1 MGERVIFQGTGDREC
16 TGHVYLPAGRPRA
29 WAIFAHCCTAGGSA
43 ARVADA
49 LRERGI
55 AVLGLDLAEL
65 GKTSPAHVEDIRA
78 AATFLDREWVAPQVV
93 IGHGVAGA
101 MVLAAA
107 ADIST
112 CTAVAVI
119 GAPADAARV
128 RGMAAPGPTA
138 GDPAGDRLAL
148 VIGEHTVLLDAG
160 AVRELE
166 TRPPQE
172 QAARWPNALLV
183 CHDPADAVVP
193 MEDAQRLFGDAQRQ
207 LAAAGAAAGPRGFV
221 SLDGAGHLLAGEGGA
236 TYAGRMIATW
246 AERHIG
252 PGAVDQATRDQDP
265 TAAGHGLVVVR
276 DHGPG
281 TLVQDVAAGHHRLRA
296 DEPLSV
302 PGGTDLAPSPYGLL
316 LTSLGACTAMTMRM
330 YADRK
335 GWPLERVEV
344 RLRHDKIPASDCEDC
359 ETKTGKI
366 DRIERELHLAGPLDA
381 SQRERLR
388 EIADKCPV
396 HKTLHAEVKV
406 LTRLLDA

>member
-1 MGERVIFQGTGDREC
+1 MGERVSFRGAGDREC
-16 TGHVYLPAGRPRA
+16 TGHVYLPAGEPHA
-29 WAIFAHCCTAGGSA
+29 WAIFAHCCTTGGSA

-65 GKTSPAHVEDIRA
+65 GKTSPAQVEDIRT

-119 GAPADAARV
+119 GAPADAARL
-128 RGMAAPGPTA
+128 RGMAAPGQTA

-148 VIGEHTVLLDAG
+148 AIGEQTVLLDS
-160 AVRELE
+160 AVMRELE
-166 TRPPQE
+166 TRPPRE

-193 MEDAQRLFGDAQRQ
+193 VEDARRLF
-207 LAAAGAAAGPRGFV
+207 AAAEPAAGPRGFV

-246 AERHIG
+246 AERHIR
-252 PGAVDQATRDQDP
+252 PGALSEITRDQDA

-281 TLVQDVAAGHHRLRA
+281 TLVQDVAAGQHRLRA

-316 LTSLGACTAMTMRM
+316 LAALGACTSMTLRM

-335 GWPLERVEV
+335 GWPLETVEV
-344 RLRHDKIPASDCEDC
+344 RLRHDKIHARDCEDC

-366 DRIERELHLAGPLDA
+366 DRIERELRLAGPLDA

-406 LTRLLDA
+406 LTRLLNA